1 MSSLLEQLPKSKED
15 SPKIVFTPYKD
26 ETEMSDIMNLVQVD
40 FSEPYNIYTY
50 RYFIHNWPQLCFLA
64 REGVGGSICGAIVC
78 KLDAHKKVVRR
89 GYIAMLAVDK
99 QLRKQGIGKE
109 LVRSYSLNTIRD
121 TLI

>member
-1 MSSLLEQLPKSKED
+1 MLSKNFKLLTK
-15 SPKIVFTPYKD
+15 
-26 ETEMSDIMNLVQVD
+26 
-40 FSEPYNIYTY
+40 NILT
-50 RYFIHNWPQLCFLA
+50 RGKLCFLA